1 MLIPSFIH
9 TQDII
14 YNIYIFGDLKKLVDG
29 DVILSGVG
37 KVQSI
42 ASRKSWSP
50 SYLSSRAI
58 HNHKVHTVTVT
69 QIIFTSFY
77 QVSRSYTCHVH
88 SSLLL
93 QQTPADFL
101 GRHDETHHIAEN
113 YFSDQYSILIRTSI
127 VEAKC
132 QMLSLEHRFRYLK
145 YLLKEPFYYCLY
157 VHVYNVFFGGG
168 GYIHTHLI
176 MLVSLCF
183 LCMIIDMKLCLICSL
198 YALIF
203 FYDYVFCFSLRTC

>member
-42 ASRKSWSP
+42 AGRKSWSP

-69 QIIFTSFY
+69 QIIF
-77 QVSRSYTCHVH
+77 CHVH

-113 YFSDQYSILIRTSI
+113 YFSDQYTILIRTSI

-132 QMLSLEHRFRYLK
+132 
-145 YLLKEPFYYCLY
+145 
-157 VHVYNVFFGGG
+157 
-168 GYIHTHLI
+168 
-176 MLVSLCF
+176 
-183 LCMIIDMKLCLICSL
+183 
-198 YALIF
+198 
-203 FYDYVFCFSLRTC
+203 

>member
-1 MLIPSFIH
+1 MVHKCRLLNIGYPVLIQICKLNILLNKWSELTPFASLIFITINIFFLKCIDHMLIPSFIH

-42 ASRKSWSP
+42 AVRKSWSP

-69 QIIFTSFY
+69 QIIFTSFH

-113 YFSDQYSILIRTSI
+113 YFSDQYTILIRTSI

-132 QMLSLEHRFRYLK
+132 
-145 YLLKEPFYYCLY
+145 
-157 VHVYNVFFGGG
+157 
-168 GYIHTHLI
+168 
-176 MLVSLCF
+176 
-183 LCMIIDMKLCLICSL
+183 
-198 YALIF
+198 
-203 FYDYVFCFSLRTC
+203 